1 MKIGLKGAFNPIAAT
16 LCNFMFLWQ
25 VSLPPLCFVRQQSF
39 YMVSKVSHKKYVIYY
54 ALKYLFFFTRA
65 IVPTLYWAIAHPAH
79 RRARFTNE
87 NRIVSVARSFK
98 QGTGFILRTVF
109 ALLILVKNVIVG
121 RLRVVG
127 GRHCCFYNKHKI

>member
-1 MKIGLKGAFNPIAAT
+1 MKIGLKGGIQPYRCYS
-16 LCNFMFLWQ
+16 LQLY
-25 VSLPPLCFVRQQSF
+25 VSLASFIASLCFVRQQSF

-127 GRHCCFYNKHKI
+127 SCHCCFYNKHKI